1 MTTIALAE
9 ATRNFS
15 EVIQNLRS
23 DNLEEL
29 TLVFAPSARFKD
41 PFNDVVGHE
50 AIKQVFAHGFRSCP
64 GLRFLVEEIAYVA
77 DSSVAYFYWRF
88 QCGTPEQ
95 LTLTGV
101 SRVVF
106 DEQGFVVEHV
116 DYWDPAGQL
125 YEKLPILGGLIRWV
139 RRRLSA

>member
-9 ATRNFS
+9 AAHRFS
-15 EVIQNLRS
+15 DVIQHLNS
-23 DNLEEL
+23 DNLDEL
-29 TLVFAPSARFKD
+29 TQVFAPSARFED

-50 AIKQVFAHGFRSCP
+50 AIKQVFAHGFRRCP
-64 GLRFLVEEIAYVA
+64 GMRFLVEEIACVA
-77 DSSVAYFYWRF
+77 ESSVAYFHWRF
-88 QCGTPEQ
+88 FCGAPEQ

-106 DEQGFVVEHV
+106 DEQGFVIEHV
-116 DYWDPAGQL
+116 DYWDPVAQL
-125 YEKLPILGGLIRWV
+125 YEKLPIIGGLARWV